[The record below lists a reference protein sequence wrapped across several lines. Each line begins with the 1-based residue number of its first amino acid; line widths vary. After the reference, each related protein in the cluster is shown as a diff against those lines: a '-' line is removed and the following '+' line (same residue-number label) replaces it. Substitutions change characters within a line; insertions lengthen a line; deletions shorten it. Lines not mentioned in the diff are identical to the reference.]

1 MVASYPVPEILQYLW
16 IGIWN
21 FKQSRILLKHS
32 CKRHATCDALAFS
45 VIIRS
50 LSSFDLKCFISR
62 LILNG
67 PYDANLTL
75 IKILVLEISYK
86 QSYSIINDKNR
97 VRTRDL
103 KSWPRPPTLPPVLR
117 SGAQSQLSGTAATE
131 SMAVGNW
138 ARPGYKTA
146 PSASDFCTCVG
157 FEGDL
162 QLSQTC
168 FYHHAEREYLISHFC
183 YHHI

>member
-1 MVASYPVPEILQYLW
+1 M
-16 IGIWN
+16 
-21 FKQSRILLKHS
+21 LL
-32 CKRHATCDALAFS
+32 
-45 VIIRS
+45 
-50 LSSFDLKCFISR
+50 
-62 LILNG
+62 
-67 PYDANLTL
+67 
-75 IKILVLEISYK
+75 
-86 QSYSIINDKNR
+86 
-97 VRTRDL
+97 TRDL

-131 SMAVGNW
+131 SMAAGNW

-168 FYHHAEREYLISHFC
+168 FYHLAERVDHLC
-183 YHHI
+183 YHHILMYYGYYALEFQLNQFSNRAKKFSNSSIAVFFLSLKIATTLLNMIF